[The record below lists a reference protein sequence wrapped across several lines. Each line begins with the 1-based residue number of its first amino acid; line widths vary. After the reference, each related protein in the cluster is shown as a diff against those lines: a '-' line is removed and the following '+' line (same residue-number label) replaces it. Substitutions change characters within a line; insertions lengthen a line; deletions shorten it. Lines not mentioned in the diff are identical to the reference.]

1 MPRSR
6 TRNTESNYNSNY
18 SNWVYNDDIEN
29 SDEQLR
35 EHSRNETNSI
45 NNMERTINSYE
56 NYLQNQRQ
64 NQRQNQTLNQTQ
76 YSIDNHN
83 GSYNQYGC
91 IYNEPCNQEMNSNY
105 YGNSWGNES
114 YVPLLDTSGYNMA
127 FTPPSLS
134 NEYEVVDI
142 PPEAEVE
149 VAEVAHAEAEVAE
162 VAPAEAE
169 VAEVAHAVVA
179 HSEAEVSEEVN
190 TLTPPSTPSSTDSMP
205 ELEERE
211 LIPGD
216 YVYKNHDGKLV
227 TKGYRDEEGNYIYY
241 LQLKN
246 ILKYVTCGGGV
257 SDSYLDELTN
267 YVVSNVPT
275 METVKEEHRTIDG
288 RMYLREMPAIKW
300 HQYGIVAKYCLD
312 WAVSNP
318 EKLTL

>member
-6 TRNTESNYNSNY
+6 TRNTESNYNLNY
-18 SNWVYNDDIEN
+18 SGWVYNDDIEN

-35 EHSRNETNSI
+35 EHGRNETNSI

-56 NYLQNQRQ
+56 DYIQNQRL
-64 NQRQNQTLNQTQ
+64 NQRLNQTQ

-83 GSYNQYGC
+83 GSYNQHGC
-91 IYNEPCNQEMNSNY
+91 IYNEPCNQESNVSNSNY
-105 YGNSWGNES
+105 SWGSES
-114 YVPLLDTSGYNMA
+114 YVPLLETSGYNMA

-142 PPEAEVE
+142 PPEAE
-149 VAEVAHAEAEVAE
+149 AEV
-162 VAPAEAE
+162 AEAE
-169 VAEVAHAVVA
+169 VAEVAHAEVA
-179 HSEAEVSEEVN
+179 PEEVAN

-227 TKGYRDEEGNYIYY
+227 TKGYRDEEGNHIYY